1 VRATIAA
8 RGAPA
13 NISPQISQIYLSGH
27 SGGQVGIGISIVTL
41 CLGGM
46 AWTAKIPA
54 AASASQSDIVSFFM
68 LILLELK
75 WSRSLAIRLAVRELR
90 RIRDQ
95 R

>member
-1 VRATIAA
+1 
-8 RGAPA
+8 
-13 NISPQISQIYLSGH
+13 
-27 SGGQVGIGISIVTL
+27 VGIGISIVTL